1 MKNILWFS
9 FLIIVACQSN
19 NEIIIT
25 ATDNGDNLINKPL
38 VSIVTVQKKK
48 FKHYFNTQGSVISKE
63 MAFLRPELSGVVH
76 TLNIEEGD
84 YVKKGQL
91 IITVSTDVLVA
102 QLAEINEQVFFMEY
116 LFEKQKNLFNEG
128 LSTEIQL
135 KEVENNFNRIKKS
148 KNTLL
153 TQLEK
158 AKVVAPFSGFI
169 EKVMVQIGES
179 VSPMVSV
186 CHLVSTDD
194 LYVVADVSETL
205 LSKIS
210 KNNPLEVYFPSL
222 NLKLEALKIN
232 RIGKIVNPI
241 NRTVKIET
249 RLPSSK
255 KLIPNL
261 MAELKI
267 NHYSKDSA
275 ICLPSRLILKD
286 SDGNTYVKLLDNKNK
301 VLICPI
307 ILGNSEKSEVEI
319 ISGLK
324 EGAKIIDNGK
334 STVLEGQEVE
344 IISGVNS

>member
-102 QLAEINEQVFFMEY
+102 QLAEINEQVLFMEY

>member
-19 NEIIIT
+19 DEIIIT

-102 QLAEINEQVFFMEY
+102 QLAEINEQVLFMEY

-210 KNNPLEVYFPSL
+210 KNNPLEVSFPSL

>member
-102 QLAEINEQVFFMEY
+102 QLAEINEQVLFMEY

-241 NRTVKIET
+241 NRTVKIEI

>member
-19 NEIIIT
+19 NEIIIS

-38 VSIVTVQKKK
+38 VTIVTVQKKK
-48 FKHYFNTQGSVISKE
+48 FKHYFNTQGTVITKE

-102 QLAEINEQVFFMEY
+102 QLAEINEQVLFTEY

-135 KEVENNFNRIKKS
+135 KEVENNFKKIKKS

-158 AKVVAPFSGFI
+158 TKVVAPFSGFI

-179 VSPMVSV
+179 VNPMVSI

>member
-19 NEIIIT
+19 DEIIIT

-48 FKHYFNTQGSVISKE
+48 FKHYFKTQGSVISKK
-63 MAFLRPELSGVVH
+63 MAFIRPELSGVVH
-76 TLNIEEGD
+76 TLDIEEGD
-84 YVKKGQL
+84 YVQKGQL
-91 IITVSTDVLVA
+91 IITVSTDILVA
-102 QLAEINEQVFFMEY
+102 QLAEINEQVLFTEY
-116 LFEKQKNLFNEG
+116 LFEKQKNLYNEG

-135 KEVENNFNRIKKS
+135 KEVENNFNRMKKS

-179 VSPMVSV
+179 VSPMVSI
-186 CHLVSTDD
+186 CHLVSTDN

-222 NLKLEALKIN
+222 KLKLEALKIN

-249 RLPSSK
+249 RLPNSK

-324 EGAKIIDNGK
+324 EGAKVIDNGK

>member
-102 QLAEINEQVFFMEY
+102 QLAEINEQVLFMEY

-275 ICLPSRLILKD
+275 ICLPPRLILKD

>member
-9 FLIIVACQSN
+9 FLIIVSCQSN
-19 NEIIIT
+19 DEIVVT

-38 VSIVTVQKKK
+38 VSIVTVQKKE
-48 FKHYFNTQGSVISKE
+48 FKHYFKTQGSVISKE
-63 MAFLRPELSGVVH
+63 MAFIRPELSGVVNA
-76 TLNIEEGD
+76 LAIEEGD

-91 IITVSTDVLVA
+91 IITVSTEFLFA
-102 QLAEINEQVFFMEY
+102 QLAEINEQVSFTEY
-116 LFEKQKNLFNEG
+116 LFEKQKNLYNEG

-179 VSPMVSV
+179 VSPMVSI
-186 CHLVSTDD
+186 CHLVSTDN
-194 LYVVADVSETL
+194 LYVEADVSETL

-222 NLKLEALKIN
+222 NLNLEALKIN

-249 RLPSSK
+249 RLPNSK
-255 KLIPNL
+255 IIIPNL

-307 ILGNSEKSEVEI
+307 ILGNSEKAEVEI

-324 EGAKIIDNGK
+324 EGAKVIDNGK

-344 IISGVNS
+344 IISDVNS

>member
-19 NEIIIT
+19 DEIIIT

-91 IITVSTDVLVA
+91 IISVSTDVLVA
-102 QLAEINEQVFFMEY
+102 QLAEINEQVLFMEY

>member
-1 MKNILWFS
+1 
-9 FLIIVACQSN
+9 
-19 NEIIIT
+19 
-25 ATDNGDNLINKPL
+25 
-38 VSIVTVQKKK
+38 
-48 FKHYFNTQGSVISKE
+48 
-63 MAFLRPELSGVVH
+63 
-76 TLNIEEGD
+76 
-84 YVKKGQL
+84 
-91 IITVSTDVLVA
+91 
-102 QLAEINEQVFFMEY
+102 
-116 LFEKQKNLFNEG
+116 
-128 LSTEIQL
+128 
-135 KEVENNFNRIKKS
+135 
-148 KNTLL
+148 
-153 TQLEK
+153 
-158 AKVVAPFSGFI
+158 
-169 EKVMVQIGES
+169 
-179 VSPMVSV
+179 MVSV